1 MRAMRADNERMD
13 EALSGKLL
21 IAAPSLHDFF
31 RRTVVLM
38 VEHNEHGA
46 FGVVLNRP
54 SEASVADVVPSLAA
68 FADDGEV
75 VWIGGPV
82 APDTAVALGRFDD
95 PEVSAGVVVG
105 DLGVIDPDDPGEQL
119 RELRVY
125 AGHAGWGPAQLEAEL
140 EQDAWIVEPA
150 SPEDPFRE
158 GDLWSYLLGRRG
170 GEYELLAR
178 MPEDPSMN

>member
-1 MRAMRADNERMD
+1 MTRCDQNED
-13 EALSGKLL
+13 VDDSFSGKLL

-38 VEHNEHGA
+38 VEHNEQGA

-54 SEASVADVVPSLAA
+54 SETSVAEVVPSLASYA
-68 FADDGEV
+68 EDDEV

-82 APDTAVALGRFDD
+82 GADTAVALGRFDD
-95 PEVSAGVVVG
+95 PDAAAGIVVG
-105 DLGVIDPDDPGEQL
+105 DLGVIDPDEPGEEL

-125 AGHAGWGPAQLEAEL
+125 AGHAGWGPGQLEGEI
-140 EQDAWIVEPA
+140 EQDAWIIEPA
-150 SPEDPFRE
+150 SPEDPFRA

-170 GEYELLAR
+170 GEYAFLAR

>member
-1 MRAMRADNERMD
+1 MADS
-13 EALSGKLL
+13 LTGKLL

-38 VEHNEHGA
+38 VEHNELGA

-54 SEASVADVVPSLAA
+54 SESSVEEVVPSLAQ
-68 FADDGEV
+68 FADHDEV

-82 APDTAVALGRFDD
+82 APDTAVALGRFGD
-95 PEVSAGVVVG
+95 PEAAAGIVVG
-105 DLGVIDPDDPGEQL
+105 DLGVIDPDEPGEGL

-125 AGHAGWGPAQLEAEL
+125 AGHAGWGPGQLESEL
-140 EQDAWIVEPA
+140 DQDAWILEPA
-150 SPEDPFRE
+150 SPGDPFRD

-170 GEYELLAR
+170 GEFELLAR

>member
-1 MRAMRADNERMD
+1 MD
-13 EALSGKLL
+13 DSLSGKLL

-54 SEASVADVVPSLAA
+54 SEASVAEVVPSLAPY
-68 FADDGEV
+68 ADDGQV

-82 APDTAVALGRFDD
+82 ATDTAVALGRFDD
-95 PEVSAGVVVG
+95 PNAAAGLVVG
-105 DLGVIDPDDPGEQL
+105 DLGVIDPDAPSEEL

-125 AGHAGWGPAQLEAEL
+125 AGHAGWGPGQLESEI
-140 EQDAWIVEPA
+140 EEEAWIIEPA
-150 SPEDPFRE
+150 SPDDPFRA

-170 GEYELLAR
+170 GEYALLAR

>member
-1 MRAMRADNERMD
+1 MTRCDQNED
-13 EALSGKLL
+13 VEDSLSGKLL

-31 RRTVVLM
+31 RRSVVLM
-38 VEHNEHGA
+38 VEHNEQGA

-54 SEASVADVVPSLAA
+54 SETSVAEVVPSLALYS
-68 FADDGEV
+68 DEDEV

-82 APDTAVALGRFDD
+82 GADTAVALGRFDD
-95 PEVSAGVVVG
+95 PDAAAGIVVG
-105 DLGVIDPDDPGEQL
+105 DLGVIDPDEPSDEL

-125 AGHAGWGPAQLEAEL
+125 AGHAGWGPGQLEGEI
-140 EQDAWIVEPA
+140 EQDAWIIEPA
-150 SPEDPFRE
+150 SAEDPFRD

-170 GEYELLAR
+170 GEYALLAR

>member
-1 MRAMRADNERMD
+1 VDD
-13 EALSGKLL
+13 SLSGKLL
-21 IAAPSLHDFF
+21 IAAPSLEDFF

-38 VEHNEHGA
+38 VEHNENGA

-54 SEASVADVVPSLAA
+54 SETTVAEVVPSLAPYA
-68 FADDGEV
+68 GDDEV

-82 APDTAVALGRFDD
+82 AADTAVALGRFED
-95 PEVSAGVVVG
+95 PGASAGIVVG
-105 DLGVIDPDDPGEQL
+105 DLGVIDPEDPGD
-119 RELRVY
+119 RVRGIRVY
-125 AGHAGWGPAQLEAEL
+125 AGHAGWGPGQLEGEI
-140 EQDAWIVEPA
+140 EQDAWILEPA

-170 GEYELLAR
+170 GEYSFLAR